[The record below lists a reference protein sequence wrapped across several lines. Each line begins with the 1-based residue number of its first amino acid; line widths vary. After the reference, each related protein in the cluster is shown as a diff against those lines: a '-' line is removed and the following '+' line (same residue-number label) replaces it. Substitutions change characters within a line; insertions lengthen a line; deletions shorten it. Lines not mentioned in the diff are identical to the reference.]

1 MKDLPIDLIYLF
13 YHSDT
18 CRRETGSEDFTDAAG
33 ESRAFNIAHLSRF
46 NSDIFTLTTTA
57 AFSCPKCWFCAGE
70 SFTSLCVTH
79 RSRKQDAIVALRA
92 DGEVRGWR

>member
-1 MKDLPIDLIYLF
+1 MKDLLIDLIYQF

-18 CRRETGSEDFTDAAG
+18 CRRETAFEHFTDP
-33 ESRAFNIAHLSRF
+33 AFNIAHLFRT
-46 NSDIFTLTTTA
+46 NSDIVTLSVTAIA

-70 SFTSLCVTH
+70 SFTSLSVTR

-92 DGEVRGWR
+92 DGEVKGSR